1 MYFSSMPHTDEAA
14 SSTPDSKRPPQVYH
28 GWALAAIIEFDR
40 ITPGLLAASFRFGVK
55 RRQAVFFLLGLVEVL
70 GLDEVVAHL
79 RQSEHAAEFKNG
91 SSAYILGQALLRL
104 RRPRDLVGAIVSG
117 PPPGLAGAL
126 SRLGNN
132 PCAPRTYYELARV
145 HLSKNPEDR
154 RRAKVLGQ
162 IEGGLVGAQIEILSK
177 LDPVLLHPA
186 LVSKLYD
193 VGQVDEIHHGL
204 HLIRRYC
211 SGASDDALH
220 ASLKRLRRDGHRT
233 DLVKSWACRFDRLPH
248 HLDVNGD
255 KTLIVLSSAAEM
267 VAAGRRY
274 KNCLKTKIYEVF
286 LGTCLFVEYHPD
298 QNGASGAIAELR
310 RTNQGFLLHG
320 LYAADNRRVRADRA
334 DLIRRKLI
342 SCGVAVLDHAPV
354 DREAVRATARMLD
367 QWTLGDPDNDCWGD
381 EPLDAVADLREALEV
396 T

>member
-1 MYFSSMPHTDEAA
+1 MPHADEIALRA
-14 SSTPDSKRPPQVYH
+14 PENERPPQIYH
-28 GWALAAIIEFDR
+28 GWALAAVIELDR
-40 ITPGLLAASFRFGVK
+40 LSPGLLAASFRFGAK
-55 RRQAVFFLLGLVEVL
+55 RRQALFFLLGLVEVL

-79 RQSEHAAEFKNG
+79 RQSEHAEEFKDA
-91 SSAYILGQALLRL
+91 SSSYILGQVLLQI
-104 RRPRDLVGAIVSG
+104 RRPRDLVRTIIAG
-117 PPPGLAGAL
+117 PPPGLVGAL
-126 SRLGNN
+126 ARLGNN
-132 PCAPRTYYELARV
+132 PCAPRIYYELARV

-211 SGASDDALH
+211 SGASDHALQ
-220 ASLKRLRRDGHRT
+220 ASLKRFRREGHRT
-233 DLVKSWACRFDRLPH
+233 DLIKAWANRFDRLPH

-310 RTNQGFLLHG
+310 RTNQGFLLQG
-320 LYAADNRRVRADRA
+320 LYAANNRRVRPNRA

-354 DREAVRATARMLD
+354 DRDAVRATARMLD
-367 QWTLGDPDNDCWGD
+367 QWTLGDPDNHSWGD
-381 EPLDAVADLREALEV
+381 EPLDAVADLRHALEV
-396 T
+396 A